1 MPNFPTVDCEIPE
14 TLNPLNLRH
23 YFLLIYWIYFRPT
36 ALKCYLYQADPEL
49 YRTGSRLSILRT
61 LFIPTYRNLYF
72 MALGVSVLFFV
83 LVWLSFSV
91 FNFIYEISFSYN
103 LCKIRQSLQESLREL
118 QELLQESQ
126 DNFKVQES
134 QDNLKCV
141 LSPQKYWLVLLTSV
155 LKVASPSLMG
165 MTFALVFSLG
175 GGVVRGLYCVA
186 SGVVRGVTFSVV
198 FSLAFSTA
206 FILFDAVDNKGL
218 FSAAFGLTFGL
229 AFSAVGGVGSLM
241 AVDVAFI
248 MLIGLLG
255 VSNKVAFG
263 VGFVAG
269 TLRVIF
275 YLFEVG
281 LALTSIYRN
290 KKHPIEWD
298 ELIVLPLPGRQRLLA
313 RRLQQ
318 DELKG
323 LRFASDV
330 ACNPFQRW
338 IVQRSLHT
346 HLHNHATPLHFLYGL
361 LSNPELNT
369 YISVPVSKKD
379 WEKLPTSRYLL
390 LGEISGKWVNCRT
403 GWANQLA
410 DRFVWSLTWFFRKQ
424 RQTPLTVFASML
436 YQLLDKE
443 TVSAKNFSL
452 SNYRKAYKNVASY
465 PGGQEITKSFEA
477 LAVFLNYD
485 NLLSLRAAVESA
497 SELTPNN
504 TSIRPTVLAAIARL
518 GEVGAAIAISQTGND
533 RVKQISALHRD
544 INTLDKLDKYVMSE
558 VAMPEQ
564 KLLRQIIHRWRSL
577 LMEASGN
584 QDLSRSFPNYRGQ
597 IPQCLNPLNVRHYF
611 LLAYWVYFRPTALN
625 CHLYRANSDLYQSRG
640 FGKIFRTWR
649 IPAYR
654 NLYWMAMCV
663 LALFSVLV
671 VVLVVPDTLLSHSSE
686 VNAVAVIPNS
696 RMAVSASSDGTVRMW
711 DLDRKPPLSILP
723 KNFSAFISASFDST
737 SKKPNNSLWQERLIW
752 QSGAQGVTAVAVTPD
767 KQYAITALTDTT
779 SFDYDFWGIVPYLEK
794 VFNVRI
800 QNRRSNSSN
809 KVQIVGNGTLKVWK
823 LKNGEEVFTL
833 EGHKEKV
840 NAVAVTLDSS
850 KAISASSDKTLK
862 VWDINSGK
870 ELRTLKGHNAAV
882 NAVVITPD
890 GSKLISASSDKTLKV
905 WDINSG
911 KELGTLRGHSA
922 AVNAVVIA
930 PDGSKAVSASAD
942 KTLKVWD
949 INSGKELHTLEGHS
963 EAVNAVVI
971 ALDSSKAISASDD
984 KTIKVWGLN
993 SNKLLYSLKGHTGEV
1008 GVIAVTSDGKRAI
1021 SFIVGG
1027 IVPRFWDLEKGVE
1040 LKREND
1046 LLGRLGLVKLEY
1058 LLIGIM
1064 VISGILSVPL
1074 VLAVSVTTFGVGG
1087 GVLGGV
1093 ISIIIL
1099 GYASPVQYLLAPLIG
1114 VLPQPIY
1121 TLVWILLWEGLIP
1134 YGMAGGVASRKAFGI
1149 VGSVAI
1155 FNTILMIVY
1164 SISADVMPIPDTNL
1178 DLVKRVVVG
1187 VVGSV
1192 VVAIMGGVWVGVVS
1206 IASASRLIF
1215 HPLYYILALRSKFGK
1230 GKHPVEWDE
1239 MVVLPLPGTQRIITQ
1254 RLQQNEL
1261 NGLRLVADVA
1271 SNPFQRAF
1279 VQQAMHTYLHQQ
1291 VAPLRFLYN
1300 LLTNP
1305 DWRTYIYAPV
1315 KKQDWEKFPTT
1326 GQLLLGELG
1335 GQWVH
1340 CSSGWAERLVWKLTQ
1355 FLRNHRQ
1362 TPLTRFAAMLYQLLD
1377 QKTVEAENF
1386 DLSSYRRVYAEL
1398 TRYPD
1403 GEEIAQSFE
1412 ALVDFLAYNEL
1423 SDLAQAVDTVSEL
1436 APTDTAVR
1444 PAVLA
1449 ALANMGA
1456 VGLEVATYEAATSRV
1471 NKLAALARATKI
1483 LDDLDD
1489 YIFAEVVT
1497 PEKALLQSIIRQWR
1511 PLLTEASG
1519 KIGFADVS
1527 GPVANPYVVGNP
1539 VIGHLFI
1546 GREDILRRLE
1556 ELWMVREQCPSVVIY
1571 GHRRMGKSSI
1581 LRNLSVRLG
1590 AQTIIVDFNMQRVGL
1605 VRNTEEL
1612 LYNLALSLYD
1622 SLPKPVNEQLP
1633 EPEECRFL
1641 TQNPYT
1647 AFDRFLKQLNEVR
1660 AEKRFIV
1667 AIDEFELIEQLIEE
1681 NRLEPRLLDFWRG
1694 LIQTYSWFV
1703 MAFAGLHTLEEMTRN
1718 YWNPLFGSVMA
1729 IPVSFLSPKAATNL
1743 IVQPSPDF
1751 DIDYH
1756 QDAVEQII
1764 KLTNGQ
1770 PYLIQLVGH
1779 TLVTRFN
1786 RQTFEEGI
1794 ERERRFT
1801 VADVDAIINTPE
1813 FYRDGNAYFNG
1824 VWVQAENSEPREQ
1837 IAVLKVLSDTSL
1849 SLTDIVNQTNL
1860 ALSQAQAALE
1870 TLQRHDVIKQ
1880 ENGQYAY
1887 TVELMRRWVAQ
1898 RRGE

>member
-36 ALKCYLYQADPEL
+36 DLKCYLYQADPEL
-49 YRTGSRLSILRT
+49 YRTGARLSILRT

-72 MALGVSVLFFV
+72 ITLGISVLFFV
-83 LVWLSFSV
+83 LVCLAA
-91 FNFIYEISFSYN
+91 ISAT
-103 LCKIRQSLQESLREL
+103 
-118 QELLQESQ
+118 LL
-126 DNFKVQES
+126 
-134 QDNLKCV
+134 
-141 LSPQKYWLVLLTSV
+141 
-155 LKVASPSLMG
+155 LKVESPNLVVILISLLIYLVG
-165 MTFALVFSLG
+165 MLFSLL
-175 GGVVRGLYCVA
+175 GGVIRSLLICVA
-186 SGVVRGVTFSVV
+186 RGVLFSIVQGV
-198 FSLAFSTA
+198 RLSVAFS
-206 FILFDAVDNKGL
+206 ILF
-218 FSAAFGLTFGL
+218 AAIASLWSVGSNNQLLSLTFGL
-229 AFSAVGGVGSLM
+229 GCGSAFNAVGGVGGLM
-241 AVDVAFI
+241 AVDMAFL
-248 MLIGLLG
+248 MLILG
-255 VSNKVAFG
+255 FISTLSANVVFG

-269 TLRVIF
+269 ALRVIF

-281 LALTSIYRN
+281 LALTSIYWN

-298 ELIVLPLPGRQRLLA
+298 ELIVLPLPGTQRLLA
-313 RRLQQ
+313 QRLQQ
-318 DELKG
+318 DELNG
-323 LRFASDV
+323 LRLASDV
-330 ACNPFQRW
+330 ARNPFQRW
-338 IVQRSLHT
+338 IVHRVLQT
-346 HLHNHATPLHFLYGL
+346 HLHNHAAPLHFLYDL
-361 LSNPELNT
+361 VSNPQLNT

-379 WEKLPTSRYLL
+379 WEKLSTSRYLL

-403 GWANQLA
+403 GWANRLA
-410 DRFVWSLTWFFRKQ
+410 ERFVWSLTWFFRKQ
-424 RQTPLTVFASML
+424 HQTSLTVFASML
-436 YQLLDKE
+436 YQLLDEK

-452 SNYRKAYKNVASY
+452 SDYRKAYTDVASY
-465 PGGQEITKSFEA
+465 LGGEEITKSFEA

-485 NLLSLRAAVESA
+485 NLLSLRAAVEIA
-497 SELTPNN
+497 SGLTYNN
-504 TSIRPTVLAAIARL
+504 TSIRPTVLTAIAQL
-518 GEVGAAIAISQTGND
+518 GEVGADIAIYETANSNI
-533 RVKQISALHRD
+533 KQIYALRRA
-544 INTLDKLDKYVMSE
+544 INSLDKLDKYVITE
-558 VAMPEQ
+558 VATPEN
-564 KLLRQIIHRWRSL
+564 KLLRPIIYRWRLL

-584 QDLSRSFPNYRGQ
+584 QDLNRSFPNYRGQ
-597 IPQCLNPLNVRHYF
+597 VPQFLNPLNVRHYF

-625 CHLYRANSDLYQSRG
+625 CYLYHANSDLYQSRG

-654 NLYWMAMCV
+654 NLYLMAICAI
-663 LALFSVLV
+663 ALFSL
-671 VVLVVPDTLLSHSSE
+671 LVVPLVVPNLVVIHSHE
-686 VNAVAVIPNS
+686 VNAVAVIPDS
-696 RMAVSASSDGTVRMW
+696 RVALSASSDGTVRMW
-711 DLDRKPPLSILP
+711 NLDHEPPLSILP

-767 KQYAITALTDTT
+767 KQYAITALTDST
-779 SFDYDFWGIVPYLEK
+779 SFNYDFWGIVPYLEK

-800 QNRRSNSSN
+800 QNRWSNSSN

-823 LKNGEEVFTL
+823 LENGEEVFTL
-833 EGHKEKV
+833 KGHKEKV
-840 NAVAVTLDSS
+840 NAVAITPDIS
-850 KAISASSDKTLK
+850 KAISASTDKTLK
-862 VWDINSGK
+862 VWDISSRK
-870 ELRTLKGHNAAV
+870 ELRTLQGHNAAV
-882 NAVVITPD
+882 NAV
-890 GSKLISASSDKTLKV
+890 A
-905 WDINSG
+905 
-911 KELGTLRGHSA
+911 
-922 AVNAVVIA
+922 IA

-949 INSGKELHTLEGHS
+949 ISSGKELHTLQGHNA
-963 EAVNAVVI
+963 AVNAVAI
-971 ALDSSKAISASDD
+971 APDGSKAVSASDD
-984 KTIKVWGLN
+984 RTLKVWELK
-993 SNKLLYSLKGHTGEV
+993 SNKLLYSLREYMREV

-1021 SFIVGG
+1021 SFIAGGNMGG
-1027 IVPRFWDLEKGVE
+1027 IFPLFWDLERGVRLE
-1040 LKREND
+1040 QREND
-1046 LLGRLGLVKLEY
+1046 LLGRLGLVKLECP
-1058 LLIGIM
+1058 LIGIM

-1074 VLAVSVTTFGVGG
+1074 VLAVSVTTFGVEGC
-1087 GVLGGV
+1087 VLGSM
-1093 ISIIIL
+1093 ICMIIL
-1099 GYASPVQYLLAPLIG
+1099 IYVWPVWYLPIAPLVG
-1114 VLPQPIY
+1114 VLPQPLI
-1121 TLVWILLWEGLIP
+1121 TAVFILLQGDLIAF
-1134 YGMAGGVASRKAFGI
+1134 GMAGGVASRKAFG
-1149 VGSVAI
+1149 VVTSVAI
-1155 FNTILMIVY
+1155 VTVLFIISMGIL
-1164 SISADVMPIPDTNL
+1164 ADVMPMFDTKPDWL
-1178 DLVKRVVVG
+1178 RRVVVG
-1187 VVGSV
+1187 VVGSM
-1192 VVAIMGGVWVGVVS
+1192 VVAIIGGVWCGIGS
-1206 IASASRLIF
+1206 IAGSSRLIF

-1239 MVVLPLPGTQRIITQ
+1239 LVVLPLPGTQRIITQ

-1279 VQQAMHTYLHQQ
+1279 VQQALHTYLHQQ
-1291 VAPLRFLYN
+1291 IAPLRFLYN

-1305 DWRTYIYAPV
+1305 DWQTYVYAPV
-1315 KKQDWEKFPTT
+1315 KKQDWERFPTT

-1362 TPLTRFAAMLYQLLD
+1362 TPLTCFAVMLYQLLD
-1377 QKTVEAENF
+1377 EKTVKAEDF

-1412 ALVDFLAYNEL
+1412 ALASFLAYNQL
-1423 SDLAQAVDTVSEL
+1423 SDIAQAVDAVSKL
-1436 APTDTAVR
+1436 ASTDTAVR
-1444 PAVLA
+1444 PLVLA

-1456 VGLEVATYEAATSRV
+1456 VGAEVATYQAATSRV
-1471 NKLAALARATKI
+1471 NKLAALARATKT
-1483 LDDLDD
+1483 LDDLDE
-1489 YIFAEVVT
+1489 YIITEVVT
-1497 PEKALLQSIIRQWR
+1497 PEKVMLQRVIRQWR

-1556 ELWMVREQCPSVVIY
+1556 ELWMVKEQCPSVVIY

-1581 LRNLSVRLG
+1581 LRNLSARLG

-1622 SLPKPVNEQLP
+1622 SLPKPAKEQLP
-1633 EPEECRFL
+1633 EPDESRFL

-1660 AEKRFIV
+1660 AEKRFII

-1801 VADVDAIINTPE
+1801 VADVEAVINTPE

-1860 ALSQAQAALE
+1860 DLSQAQTALE

-1898 RRGE
+1898 QRGE